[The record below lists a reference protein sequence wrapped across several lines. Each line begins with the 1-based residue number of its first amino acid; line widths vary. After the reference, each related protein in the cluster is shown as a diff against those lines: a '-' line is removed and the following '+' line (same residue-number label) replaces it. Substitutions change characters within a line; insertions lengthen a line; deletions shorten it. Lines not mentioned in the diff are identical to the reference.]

1 MITNQGDATDATR
14 RTMNASCVMRP
25 EGTDGRKF
33 RDGGGVHLVIL
44 SLCQQNGP
52 EMKGLAS
59 GMGIENRN

>member
-1 MITNQGDATDATR
+1 MITNQGDATDVTR
-14 RTMNASCVMRP
+14 RGDDFVLRGEAPRNRRSNSTEAWCASV
-25 EGTDGRKF
+25 T
-33 RDGGGVHLVIL
+33 L